1 MHATDKVLI
10 HKNIRSVRNL
20 HQCMLK
26 FIGQS
31 DVNHIMTSSIKTIT
45 LLLKALTDI
54 ITNIPARPVR
64 PAEIQNVLEIMSVS
78 TYKTAII
85 LYDMS
90 LSTVA
95 ILDYFKCW
103 HTILELLIFH
113 SKVYIC
119 LHKNIQKYLVN
130 NNFNNMTSINQKNSR
145 FSSIFL
151 YVRLETGHIMWLG
164 MAGGRPHRVPHNKFS
179 SVYRIF
185 TKLGH
190 IISLWKG
197 KNPIYFGVIRSKI
210 KVTITINRIFN
221 NRVVSTW

>member
-1 MHATDKVLI
+1 
-10 HKNIRSVRNL
+10 
-20 HQCMLK
+20 MLK

-95 ILDYFKCW
+95 ILDYFKC
-103 HTILELLIFH
+103 
-113 SKVYIC
+113 
-119 LHKNIQKYLVN
+119 
-130 NNFNNMTSINQKNSR
+130 
-145 FSSIFL
+145 
-151 YVRLETGHIMWLG
+151 
-164 MAGGRPHRVPHNKFS
+164 
-179 SVYRIF
+179 
-185 TKLGH
+185 
-190 IISLWKG
+190 
-197 KNPIYFGVIRSKI
+197 
-210 KVTITINRIFN
+210 
-221 NRVVSTW
+221 